1 MFLRNYWYASA
12 WAHELAHGMLARRIL
27 DEPVLL
33 YRTAAGRPVALAD
46 MCCHRQLPLSMGRR
60 VGDNIQC
67 GYHGFTY
74 DASGRCVRIPGQD
87 RIPETARVRS
97 YPVCQ
102 RWGWVWVWMGDP
114 EAADEA
120 LVPDA
125 HWMEAE
131 GWTAVGDLIAL
142 DCRYELIR
150 DNLVDLSHITFA
162 HQSTIGTTMVAETP
176 VTTEAAEAGVRVV
189 REMRDIEP
197 PPFFQRLAG
206 FETNIDRWQII
217 DWTPPANIIIEAK
230 ALPHGS
236 NDWTEGVETQVINFI
251 TPETPHSC
259 HYFWAHARNRAV
271 GNTGI
276 SKMVHADVMRT
287 FAEDKAI
294 VEAQERRIR
303 EYPDHATTDAR
314 FDSGDL
320 QVRRISRRLLEA
332 EAAGRA

>member
-1 MFLRNYWYASA
+1 MFLRNYWYACA
-12 WAHELAHGMLARRIL
+12 EAHELAHGMLARRIL

-33 YRTAAGRPVALAD
+33 YRTRDGRPVALAD

-60 VGDNIQC
+60 VEDNVEC

-74 DASGRCVRIPGQD
+74 DPDGRCVRIPGQD
-87 RIPETARVRS
+87 HIPETARVRT
-97 YPVCQ
+97 YPVRQ
-102 RWGWVWVWMGDP
+102 RWGWIWIWMGAP

-120 LVPDA
+120 DIPDA

-131 GWTAVGDLIAL
+131 GWTAVCDRIGL

-162 HQSTIGTTMVAETP
+162 HAATIGTSKVAETP
-176 VTTEAAEAGVRVV
+176 VTTEVRGDGVRVV
-189 REMRDIEP
+189 REMRDIAP
-197 PPFFQRLAG
+197 PPFFVRLAG
-206 FETNIDRWQII
+206 FATNIDRWQII
-217 DWTPPANIIIEAK
+217 DWTPPANIVIEAK

-236 NDWTEGVETQVINFI
+236 NDWSEGVETQVINFI

-259 HYFWAHARNRAV
+259 TYFWAHARNRAV
-271 GNTGI
+271 ENTGL
-276 SKMVHADVMRT
+276 SRMVHADVVRT
-287 FAEDKAI
+287 FCEDKAI
-294 VEAQERRIR
+294 VEAQERRIQAH
-303 EYPDHATTDAR
+303 PDYETTDAR